1 MTRTEAP
8 VESALDDPVRSA
20 LTGPQVHLAE
30 RHGQA
35 GRYRTDVAP
44 FAAVGPDPQAWADLR
59 APGAVAL
66 PTATTVASEW
76 EVVPELPGAQL
87 VDQHVATA
95 VAPGA
100 VRLTVAD
107 VPEMLTLVAMAG
119 ERLRLPGW
127 TEISAV
133 CTAPSHQGRGRA
145 TALVR
150 VPS

>member
-1 MTRTEAP
+1 
-8 VESALDDPVRSA
+8 V
-20 LTGPQVHLAE
+20 
-30 RHGQA
+30 
-35 GRYRTDVAP
+35 RYRTDVAP
-44 FAAVGPDPQAWADLR
+44 CAAVGPDPQAWADLR
-59 APGAVAL
+59 APAGPGAAAL

-76 EVVPELPGAQL
+76 EVVQEIPGAQL

-107 VPEMLTLVAMAG
+107 VAEMLALVAMAG

-145 TALVR
+145 TTLVR